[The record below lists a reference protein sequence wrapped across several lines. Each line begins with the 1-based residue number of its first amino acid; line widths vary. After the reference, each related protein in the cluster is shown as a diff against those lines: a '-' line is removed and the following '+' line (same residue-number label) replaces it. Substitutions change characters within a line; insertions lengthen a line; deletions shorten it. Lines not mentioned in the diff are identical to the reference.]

1 MRYFCYF
8 SVLSSL
14 KKLVKNL
21 PKTPNTIDVTI
32 KPLISLGVNISF
44 RLSNCHKPP
53 IASTE
58 AAANRPSPILLHFF
72 GVGFQ

>member
-1 MRYFCYF
+1 LF
-8 SVLSSL
+8 SEVSSL

-21 PKTPNTIDVTI
+21 PKTPNIMDVTI
-32 KPLISLGVNISF
+32 NPLISDVVNTSF

-53 IASTE
+53 IAMTDDE
-58 AAANRPSPILLHFF
+58 AQRASPNFLHFF